1 MVILNETIE
10 NGRKTDVMEMRKV
23 MFEKGEYIVY
33 GTSGVC
39 EVTDIKNMDL
49 KGIPKDK
56 LFYVLTPYNQKSST
70 LFTQVDSTKT
80 VMRKV
85 LTKEQAL
92 ELIDSMPEVEELYFA
107 NEKVREEKYKECIRS
122 CDCEQC
128 IRVIKTLY
136 LRRDEKIAQGKK
148 FAATDERY
156 LKLAEDNLYSELSV
170 ALGMTKKEVQHYI
183 EEKLG
188 ILILA

>member
-1 MVILNETIE
+1 MKQLETAE
-10 NGRKTDVMEMRKV
+10 RLTVMEMRKN

-33 GTSGVC
+33 GTNGVC

-56 LFYVLTPYNQKSST
+56 LFYVLTPYNQKGST
-70 LFTQVDSTKT
+70 LFTPIDSTKT

-85 LTKEQAL
+85 LTKEQAM
-92 ELIDSMPEVEELYFA
+92 ELIDTMPEVEELYFS
-107 NEKVREEKYKECIRS
+107 NEKIREEKYKECIRS

-136 LRRDEKIAQGKK
+136 LRKEEKQAQGKK

-156 LKLAEDNLYSELSV
+156 LRMAEDNLYSELSV
-170 ALGMTKKEVQHYI
+170 ALGRTKKEVQNYI

-188 ILILA
+188 VLSLA

>member
-1 MVILNETIE
+1 MAI
-10 NGRKTDVMEMRKV
+10 RPAVMEMRKI

-33 GTSGVC
+33 GSNGVC
-39 EVTDIKNMDL
+39 EVTDIRNMDL

-56 LFYVLTPYNQKSST
+56 LFYVLTPYNQKGST
-70 LFTQVDSTKT
+70 VFTPVDSTKT

-92 ELIDSMPEVEELYFA
+92 ELIDNMPEVEELYFS

-170 ALGMTKKEVQHYI
+170 ALGMTKKEVQRYI